1 MRKYLVAGAVG
12 LLLIAGQAAASDSA
26 VVNLG
31 DRIGAPTDTTEANDY
46 EGGSLLLILLFGGA
60 AAGLA
65 AWGLTQIGNGGPA
78 SP

>member
-26 VVNLG
+26 VVSLG
-31 DRIGAPTDTTEANDY
+31 DRVGSPTDTTSASSY
-46 EGGSLLLILLFGGA
+46 EGGSLLWILLVAG

-65 AWGLTQIGNGGPA
+65 AWGISSSGSGGPS